1 MTIYEVV
8 LCAIRLLLLF
18 FLTSLA
24 MFFVDDACYSM
35 MELKAGTID
44 IQPNA
49 CDGVNSCSY
58 LGRNANFVTIGTN
71 ACFWED
77 GKHS

>member
-1 MTIYEVV
+1 MHRKN
-8 LCAIRLLLLF
+8 ASASLLTWLLF
-18 FLTSLA
+18 L
-24 MFFVDDACYSM
+24 VDDACYSM